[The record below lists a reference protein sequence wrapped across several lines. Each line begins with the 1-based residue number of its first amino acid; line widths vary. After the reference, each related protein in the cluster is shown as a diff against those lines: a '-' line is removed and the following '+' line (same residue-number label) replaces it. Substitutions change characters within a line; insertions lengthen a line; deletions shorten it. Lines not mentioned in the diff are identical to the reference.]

1 VEATTAFWYVAG
13 LFALLLVLRVLAK
26 PLAVLLRVAGSSIAG
41 GLGLWVINQA
51 GRPFG
56 FHLALNPAS
65 AAIAGM
71 LGIPGVVAL
80 GMIRLILG

>member
-1 VEATTAFWYVAG
+1 VDATTAFWYVAG
-13 LFALLLVLRVLAK
+13 VFVVLLLLQVLAK
-26 PLAVLLRVAGSSIAG
+26 PIEVLLRVAGSSIAG
-41 GLGLWVINQA
+41 GIGLWLINLA
-51 GRPFG
+51 GAPFG

-80 GMIRLILG
+80 GLMRFILG